1 MDIAQ
6 TASAAL
12 VAWLLLGE
20 PLFGRRS
27 HRRMLAALDAGQP
40 RARLCFY
47 RQWTWQAWLL
57 AAITTAVVLAQ
68 GWSLEQV
75 GLRLP
80 ATPAG
85 VSQDFIGGLVGAL
98 VAGMALGVGFARR
111 RRTATAQPA
120 TPRVAGGDKVLRM
133 LPRTGAER
141 WGFAALAVTAG
152 LTEEWIWRGFGA
164 AALHAAWPQA
174 PLAASVLVLAL
185 AFGWAHVYQGLSG
198 VLATGVLGALLAWL
212 YLGTGSLLLPML
224 LHVLIDLRA
233 LLVLV
238 EAGTVAGALHTAD
251 VQTSIQ
257 DRGNP

>member
-1 MDIAQ
+1 MDPAQIA
-6 TASAAL
+6 AFAL

-20 PLFGRRS
+20 PLHGRRS
-27 HRRMLAALDAGQP
+27 HRRLLAALDAGHP
-40 RARLCFY
+40 KARLRFY
-47 RQWTWQAWLL
+47 RHWTWQAWLL
-57 AAITTAVVLAQ
+57 AGITTAVVLAN
-68 GWSLEQV
+68 GWTLEQL

-80 ATPAG
+80 TTPAG
-85 VSQDFIGGLVGAL
+85 VSQGFIGGLIGVM
-98 VAGMALGVGFARR
+98 VAGLALGVGLAHR
-111 RRTATAQPA
+111 RRTVPSRQPA
-120 TPRVAGGDKVLRM
+120 TPRVAGGANVLRM

-164 AALHAAWPQA
+164 AVLQAAWPQA

-185 AFGWAHVYQGLSG
+185 AFGWAHLYQGLSG
-198 VLATGVLGALLAWL
+198 VLATAALGALLAWL
-212 YLGTGSLLLPML
+212 YLSTGSLLLPML

-233 LLVLV
+233 LLVPV
-238 EAGTVAGALHTAD
+238 EAGTADASHATD